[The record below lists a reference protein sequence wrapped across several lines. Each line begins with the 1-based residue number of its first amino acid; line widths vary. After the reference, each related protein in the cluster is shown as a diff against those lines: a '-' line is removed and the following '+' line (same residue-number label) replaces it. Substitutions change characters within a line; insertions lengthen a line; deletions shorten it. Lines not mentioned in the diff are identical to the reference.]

1 MMSSVQPTAV
11 LPFGIQMEFPLAH
24 IAVSDL
30 PMRVSVT
37 RRSRQERAT
46 ILTAAMAT
54 GYMSGLL
61 VLLLSFNKLSCVKFT
76 DWSYDK
82 LVPAATQNRN
92 KDLPSSNTNI

>member
-1 MMSSVQPTAV
+1 M
-11 LPFGIQMEFPLAH
+11 AH

-61 VLLLSFNKLSCVKFT
+61 VLLLSFNKLSCVT
-76 DWSYDK
+76 VSWPDLTK
-82 LVPAATQNRN
+82 LLIITGHLAATLGGNN
-92 KDLPSSNTNI
+92 KIR